1 MDSQTN
7 QNKVERELFE
17 IVSMYNVVYKK
28 QLYEYFSV
36 DGRDKLVGRAI
47 KALEKERR
55 IYINPYTQMIAV
67 NETSYEAKEKG
78 TLLALWVLISLMRQ
92 KKIEEHFLAAKAE
105 YPVRIIFVGDAEIY
119 DIMYVPETDVAL
131 VNSLFSRKNIES
143 NGHIV
148 IVEAP
153 DYIPSIAIENTIG
166 YCLVKE
172 DGTVEYYR

>member
-7 QNKVERELFE
+7 QGRLERELLG
-17 IVSMYNVVYKK
+17 IISTYNVVYKR
-28 QLYEYFSV
+28 QLYELFSA

-55 IYINPYTQMIAV
+55 IYVDPYTHMIAM
-67 NETSYEAKEKG
+67 NETSYGAKEEG
-78 TLLALWVLISLMRQ
+78 TLLALWVLISLMQQ

-143 NGHIV
+143 SGHIV
-148 IVEAP
+148 IVETP
-153 DYIPSIAIENTIG
+153 DYIPAIILDNIIG
-166 YCLVKE
+166 FCLVKE
-172 DGTVEYYR
+172 DGTVEYYK